1 MKTKSSYLIHFG
13 LHSPS
18 VLYSA
23 TYQWERKKNIQF
35 NDSNYF
41 TMMSIKHISSHLI
54 LFTTEP
60 VSMTGFL
67 VSNQCH
73 A

>member
-1 MKTKSSYLIHFG
+1 MI
-13 LHSPS
+13 
-18 VLYSA
+18 SA

-60 VSMTGFL
+60 VSIMTEFL
-67 VSNQCH
+67 VSNQYH